1 MIMMNFK
8 STLWA
13 LAFACVAVSC
23 SDDVDD
29 GLNNNKGNELNG
41 PTAYM
46 KVKINSGVAT
56 KATTKGAELGDEP
69 GGEIGIEDEYMI
81 NNVVIVLYT
90 DGNLNGT
97 TGVYEFTSQSEI
109 IAAGSATVPAGSM
122 GDGDN
127 LSDWHSKGA
136 TVSLSV
142 KPGKQEYDGQTYGV
156 LTVVNYDEP
165 DALVTEVLGE
175 GYLASTLANKLLEMG
190 ELGKFVMTSHIND
203 PQLGG
208 INKDVVTLKAGAT
221 ADNAPEANVHVE
233 RLAAKI
239 RINEAGIEGKPYFYD
254 IKQPNTTTSIATVR
268 LEQAVVLNKLL
279 CGSYLLKRVSENVQA
294 EATAIPESKDN
305 DVWLGDEQNTASGD
319 ANTNYV
325 IDPWTRNKNLNN
337 GSITGEIHTNAT
349 LEYTNPL
356 ISKVGDVQK
365 SYKTLFSEYSSTA
378 VTLADANETSQITLA
393 YTGENTLDYEDQ
405 KNGLSTG
412 VLFKATYFPKKW
424 STQTNVDGK
433 DVITEVVTD
442 FGKEDNPTE
451 ITNATEGVDFYVYQG
466 NIYKEVDDIFNEYVW
481 NEQKNVGESGKVY
494 SFSDFS
500 STSITSIKASDFKNS
515 LLYGKTDPF
524 GYLKWL
530 SICADQLGDNTFNDA
545 HTFSNYVATNDDYK
559 NTYAANVRFFE
570 KGETYYTYWIRHIDN
585 HNINKMG
592 IMEFGIVRNNI
603 YDMTVTG
610 ISGLGFAGA
619 EKPDPGKDNETEE
632 YFFNVTIN
640 VKNWVVRSN
649 SGIIL

>member
-1 MIMMNFK
+1 MSKMNFK

-13 LAFACVAVSC
+13 LAFACAAVSC
-23 SDDVDD
+23 SDDLEN
-29 GLNNNKGNELNG
+29 GPNNNEGNELNG
-41 PTAYM
+41 PTTYM
-46 KVKINSGVAT
+46 KVKINSGVTT
-56 KATTKGAELGDEP
+56 KATTKGAEHGDQP
-69 GGEIGIEDEYMI
+69 GGEVGSEDEYMI
-81 NNVVIVLYT
+81 KNVVIVLYT
-90 DGNLNGT
+90 DGKKET
-97 TGVYEFTSQSEI
+97 AGVYEFTPESEI

-122 GDGDN
+122 GEGDN

-156 LTVVNYDEP
+156 LTVVNSENP
-165 DALVTEVLGE
+165 ESLVTEVLGDDYE
-175 GYLASTLANKLLEMG
+175 ASKLANKLLKMG
-190 ELGKFVMTSHIND
+190 ELGKFVMTSHIKE
-203 PQLGG
+203 PQFGD
-208 INKDVVTLKAGAT
+208 INRDVVTLKAGAT

-239 RINEAGIEGKPYFYD
+239 RINEAGIESKPYFYD
-254 IKQPNTTTSIATVR
+254 IKQPNTNTSIATVR

-279 CGSYLLKRVSENVQA
+279 CGSYLLKRVSENVGA
-294 EATAIPESKDN
+294 DATAIPENKDN
-305 DVWLGDEQNTASGD
+305 DVWLGDELNTASED
-319 ANTNYV
+319 AYTNYV
-325 IDPWTRNKNLNN
+325 IDPWTRSKTVE
-337 GSITGEIHTNAT
+337 GTSIMGEIHTT
-349 LEYTNPL
+349 DKLEYTNPL
-356 ISKVGDVQK
+356 INKEGDVQK
-365 SYKTLFSEYSSTA
+365 SYETLFTEYNSTA
-378 VTLADANETSQITLA
+378 VTLADAKETSQITLA

-424 STQTNVDGK
+424 STQATVDEK
-433 DVITEVVTD
+433 VVIKEVETD
-442 FGKEDNPTE
+442 FGKTDNPIE

-466 NIYKEVDDIFNEYVW
+466 NIYKGLDDIFNEYVW
-481 NEQKNVGESGKVY
+481 NEQKNVGEGGKVY

-500 STSITSIKASDFKNS
+500 STSITSINASDFKNS

-530 SICADQLGDNTFNDA
+530 STCADLLDGGGFNEA
-545 HTFSNYVATNDDYK
+545 HSFSNYVATNNDYK
-559 NTYAANVRFFE
+559 DTYAANVRFFE

-592 IMEFGIVRNNI
+592 IMEFAIVRNNI

-610 ISGLGFAGA
+610 ISGFGFAGA
-619 EKPDPGKDNETEE
+619 EKPDPGKDDETEE

>member
-1 MIMMNFK
+1 MK
-8 STLWA
+8 LKWKLLP
-13 LAFACVAVSC
+13 LAFAAAGFVGCT
-23 SDDVDD
+23 DEID
-29 GLNNNKGNELNG
+29 GPGNNGENG
-41 PTAYM
+41 FGSPQAYM
-46 KVKINSGVAT
+46 KVKINSS
-56 KATTKGAELGDEP
+56 ATTKTDTKSAELGDVP
-69 GGEIGIEDEYMI
+69 GGEVGSEDEYMI
-81 NNVVIVLYT
+81 KNVVIVLYT
-90 DGNLNGT
+90 DGKTDGEA
-97 TGVYEFTSQSEI
+97 GVYEFTPKSEI

-122 GDGDN
+122 GEGDN

-156 LTVVNYDEP
+156 LTVVNSENP
-165 DALVTEVLGE
+165 ESLVTEVLDE
-175 GYLASTLANKLLEMG
+175 GYLASTLANKLLKMG
-190 ELGKFVMTSHIND
+190 ELGKFVMTSHIRE
-203 PQLGG
+203 PQFGS
-208 INKDVVTLKAGAT
+208 INRDVVTLKAGAT

-239 RINEAGIEGKPYFYD
+239 RINEAGIDGKPYFYD
-254 IKQPNTTTSIATVR
+254 IKQPNTNTSIATVR
-268 LEQAVVLNKLL
+268 LEQAVVLNQLTS
-279 CGSYLLKRVSENVQA
+279 GSYLLKRVSENVQSD
-294 EATAIPESKDN
+294 ATAIPGSKDT
-305 DVWLGDEQNTASGD
+305 DIWLGDELNMASED
-319 ANTNYV
+319 ANNNYV
-325 IDPWTRNKNLNN
+325 IDPWTRRKNVD
-337 GSITGEIHTNAT
+337 GTSIMGEIHINDK
-349 LEYTNPL
+349 LVYTNPL
-356 ISKVGDVQK
+356 INKDGDVQK
-365 SYKTLFSEYSSTA
+365 SYETLFTEYNSSA
-378 VTLADANETSQITLA
+378 VTLADAKETSQITLA

-424 STQTNVDGK
+424 STKTTVEGK
-433 DVITEVVTD
+433 EIITEVVTD
-442 FGKEDNPTE
+442 FGKEENPTE

-466 NIYKEVDDIFNEYVW
+466 NIYKGQDDIFNEYVW
-481 NEQKNVGESGKVY
+481 NEQKNIGESGKVY
-494 SFSDFS
+494 NFSDFS
-500 STSITSIKASDFKNS
+500 STTINSIKASDFKNS

-530 SICADQLGDNTFNDA
+530 STCADLMGDNTFNEA
-545 HTFSNYVATNDDYK
+545 YAFSNYIAKNEDYK
-559 NTYAANVRFFE
+559 NIYAANVRFFE

-610 ISGLGFAGA
+610 ISGFGFAGA

-649 SGIIL
+649 DGIIL

>member
-1 MIMMNFK
+1 MNLK

-13 LAFACVAVSC
+13 LAFACAAVSC

-29 GLNNNKGNELNG
+29 GLNNNEGNELNG

-46 KVKINSGVAT
+46 KVKINSGVTT
-56 KATTKGAELGDEP
+56 KTTTKGAEDGDQP
-69 GGEIGIEDEYMI
+69 GGEVGIEDEYMI

-90 DGNLNGT
+90 DGKTDGDA
-97 TGVYEFTSQSEI
+97 GVYEITSTSQI
-109 IAAGSATVPAGSM
+109 IAAGFATVPDGSM

-156 LTVVNYDEP
+156 LTVVNIDSPEQ
-165 DALVTEVLGE
+165 LVGEVLGE
-175 GYLASTLANKLLEMG
+175 NYQASTLANKLLKMG
-190 ELGKFVMTSHIND
+190 ELGKFVMTSHIKD

-268 LEQAVVLNKLL
+268 LEKAVVLNQLL

-294 EATAIPESKDN
+294 DATAIPGNKDN
-305 DVWLGDEQNTASGD
+305 DIWLGDELNTASED

-325 IDPWTRNKNLNN
+325 IDPWTRNKDLNN
-337 GSITGEIHTNAT
+337 GSITGEIHTNST

-356 ISKVGDVQK
+356 INKEGDEQK
-365 SYKTLFSEYSSTA
+365 SYKTLFTGYNSKA
-378 VTLADANETSQITLA
+378 VALADAKETSQITLA

-424 STQTNVDGK
+424 STQTKVDEK
-433 DVITEVVTD
+433 DVITEVETD
-442 FGKEDNPTE
+442 FGKTENPTE
-451 ITNATEGVDFYVYQG
+451 ITNATGGVDFYVYQG
-466 NIYKEVDDIFNEYVW
+466 NIYKGLDDIFNEYVW
-481 NEQKNVGESGKVY
+481 NEQKNVVEGGTVY

-500 STSITSIKASDFKNS
+500 STSITAITASDFKNS

-530 SICADQLGDNTFNDA
+530 STCADQLGDNTFNEA
-545 HTFSNYVATNDDYK
+545 HSFSNYVATNEGYK

-592 IMEFGIVRNNI
+592 IMEFGIVRNSI

-619 EKPDPGKDNETEE
+619 EKPDPGKDDETEE

-640 VKNWVVRSN
+640 VKNWVVRKN
-649 SGIIL
+649 DGIIL